1 MEKLYYTNQYIK
13 EFVAE
18 IEEILEVNGKYHIVL
33 DKTAFFPGGGGQFCD
48 LGKIDVHDVL
58 DVYEKDNKVYH
69 VVEKK
74 PIKIHKVKCF
84 IDWERREDGMHQ
96 HFAQHILSGC
106 FYTLFKKNTTAF
118 HLGSEISTV
127 DIKGPLTTDEI
138 REVERMANDIISE
151 NIEVETLIPSK
162 KDLKKIWIRRDLPD
176 TSEEIRIVKIGDLDS
191 NACCGVHPKSTL
203 DVRMIKIRRW
213 EKNKDS
219 IRIEFLAGKRAIN
232 SSLKRDIY
240 LTDICRYL
248 SSTEEEAI
256 NSVKKLHDKL
266 EDALYEKR
274 KIEDAIVNF
283 EIKEMI
289 NNSDKVNDISI
300 IKKIYIDK
308 DIKYISKI
316 ASKITES
323 ENVISLVGV
332 KNDGRVN
339 LVFASSKNINTI
351 SMNNILRDTMTLL
364 DGRGGGSTF
373 LAQGGGKNNGNLE
386 VAIDYAFDKI
396 KKELI

>member
-256 NSVKKLHDKL
+256 NGVKKLHDKL

-274 KIEDAIVNF
+274 KIEDVIVNF

>member
-18 IEEILEVNGKYHIVL
+18 IEEILEVDGKYHILL

-162 KDLKKIWIRRDLPD
+162 KDLKKVWIRRDLPD

-191 NACCGVHPKSTL
+191 NACCGVHPRSTL

-232 SSLKRDIY
+232 NSLKRDIY

-256 NSVKKLHDKL
+256 NGVKKLHDKL
-266 EDALYEKR
+266 EDVLYEKR
-274 KIEDAIVNF
+274 KIEDVVVNF

-289 NNSDKVNDISI
+289 NNSYKVKDISI

-323 ENVISLVGV
+323 ENTISLIGV
-332 KNDGRVN
+332 KNNDRVN
-339 LVFASSKNINTI
+339 LVFASSKNINDV

-396 KKELI
+396 KKGLI

>member
-1 MEKLYYTNQYIK
+1 
-13 EFVAE
+13 
-18 IEEILEVNGKYHIVL
+18 
-33 DKTAFFPGGGGQFCD
+33 
-48 LGKIDVHDVL
+48 
-58 DVYEKDNKVYH
+58 
-69 VVEKK
+69 
-74 PIKIHKVKCF
+74 
-84 IDWERREDGMHQ
+84 
-96 HFAQHILSGC
+96 
-106 FYTLFKKNTTAF
+106 
-118 HLGSEISTV
+118 
-127 DIKGPLTTDEI
+127 
-138 REVERMANDIISE
+138 
-151 NIEVETLIPSK
+151 
-162 KDLKKIWIRRDLPD
+162 
-176 TSEEIRIVKIGDLDS
+176 
-191 NACCGVHPKSTL
+191 
-203 DVRMIKIRRW
+203 MIKIRRW

-256 NSVKKLHDKL
+256 NGVKKLHDKL

-274 KIEDAIVNF
+274 KIEDVVVNF

-323 ENVISLVGV
+323 ENAISLVGV
-332 KNDGRVN
+332 KNDDRVN
-339 LVFASSKNINTI
+339 LVFASSKNINNI

-386 VAIDYAFDKI
+386 VAINYAFDKI

>member
-256 NSVKKLHDKL
+256 NGVKKLHDKL

-274 KIEDAIVNF
+274 KIEDVIVNF

-332 KNDGRVN
+332 KNDDRVN
-339 LVFASSKNINTI
+339 LVFASSKNINNI

>member
-18 IEEILEVNGKYHIVL
+18 IEEILEVNGEYHIVL

-106 FYTLFKKNTTAF
+106 FYTLLKKNTTAF

-256 NSVKKLHDKL
+256 NGVKKLHDKL

-274 KIEDAIVNF
+274 KIEDVVVNF

-323 ENVISLVGV
+323 ENAISLVGV
-332 KNDGRVN
+332 KNDDRVN
-339 LVFASSKNINTI
+339 LVFASSKNINNI

-386 VAIDYAFDKI
+386 VAINYAFDKI

>member
-18 IEEILEVNGKYHIVL
+18 IEEILEVDGKYHILL

-138 REVERMANDIISE
+138 REAERMANDIISE

-191 NACCGVHPKSTL
+191 NACCGVHPRSTL

-232 SSLKRDIY
+232 NSLKRDIY

-256 NSVKKLHDKL
+256 NGVKKLHDKL

-274 KIEDAIVNF
+274 KIEDVVVNF

-289 NNSDKVNDISI
+289 NNSDKVKDISI

-323 ENVISLVGV
+323 ENTISLIGV
-332 KNDGRVN
+332 KNNDRVN
-339 LVFASSKNINTI
+339 LVFASSKNINDV

-396 KKELI
+396 KKGLI

>member
-74 PIKIHKVKCF
+74 PIKIHNVKCF

-256 NSVKKLHDKL
+256 NGVKKLHDKL

-274 KIEDAIVNF
+274 KIEDVIVNF

-332 KNDGRVN
+332 KNDDRVN
-339 LVFASSKNINTI
+339 LVFASSKNINNI

>member
-18 IEEILEVNGKYHIVL
+18 IEEILEVDGKYHILL

-162 KDLKKIWIRRDLPD
+162 KDLKKVWIRRDLPD

-191 NACCGVHPKSTL
+191 NACCGVHPRSTL

-232 SSLKRDIY
+232 NSLKRDIY

-256 NSVKKLHDKL
+256 NGVKKLHDKL

-274 KIEDAIVNF
+274 KIEDVVVNF

-289 NNSDKVNDISI
+289 NNSYKVKDISI

-316 ASKITES
+316 ASKITGS
-323 ENVISLVGV
+323 ENTISLIGV
-332 KNDGRVN
+332 KNNDRVN
-339 LVFASSKNINTI
+339 LVFASSKNINDV

-396 KKELI
+396 KKGLI

>member
-256 NSVKKLHDKL
+256 NGVKKLHDKL

-274 KIEDAIVNF
+274 KIEDVVVNF

-323 ENVISLVGV
+323 ENAISLVGV
-332 KNDGRVN
+332 KNDDRVN
-339 LVFASSKNINTI
+339 LVFASSKNINNI

-386 VAIDYAFDKI
+386 VAINYAFDKI

>member
-18 IEEILEVNGKYHIVL
+18 IEEILEVDGKYHILL

-138 REVERMANDIISE
+138 REAERMANDIISE

-162 KDLKKIWIRRDLPD
+162 KDLKKIWIRRDLPN

-191 NACCGVHPKSTL
+191 NACCGVHPRSTL
-203 DVRMIKIRRW
+203 DIRMIKIRRW

-232 SSLKRDIY
+232 NSLKRDIY

-256 NSVKKLHDKL
+256 NGVKKLHDKL

-274 KIEDAIVNF
+274 KIEDVVVNF

-289 NNSDKVNDISI
+289 NNSDKVKDIPI

-323 ENVISLVGV
+323 ENTISLIGV
-332 KNDGRVN
+332 KNDDRVN
-339 LVFASSKNINTI
+339 LVFASSKNINDV

-396 KKELI
+396 KKGLI

>member
-256 NSVKKLHDKL
+256 NGVKKLHDKL

-274 KIEDAIVNF
+274 KIEDVIVNF

-332 KNDGRVN
+332 KNDDKVN
-339 LVFASSKNINTI
+339 LVFASSKNINNI

>member
-127 DIKGPLTTDEI
+127 DIKGPLTIDEI

-256 NSVKKLHDKL
+256 NGVKKLHDKL

-274 KIEDAIVNF
+274 KIEDVIVNF

-332 KNDGRVN
+332 KNDDRVN
-339 LVFASSKNINTI
+339 LVFASSKNINNI

-396 KKELI
+396 KKS

>member
-18 IEEILEVNGKYHIVL
+18 IEEILEVDGKYHILL

-74 PIKIHKVKCF
+74 TIKIHKVKCF

-118 HLGSEISTV
+118 HLGNEISTV
-127 DIKGPLTTDEI
+127 DIKGPLTSDEI
-138 REVERMANDIISE
+138 REAERMANDIISE

-191 NACCGVHPKSTL
+191 NACCGVHPRSTL

-256 NSVKKLHDKL
+256 NGVKKLHDKL

-274 KIEDAIVNF
+274 KIEDVVVNF

-289 NNSDKVNDISI
+289 NNSDKVKDISI

-323 ENVISLVGV
+323 ENTISLVGV
-332 KNDGRVN
+332 KNDDKVN
-339 LVFASSKNINTI
+339 LVFASSKNINDV

-396 KKELI
+396 KKGLI

>member
-74 PIKIHKVKCF
+74 TIKIHKVKCF

-127 DIKGPLTTDEI
+127 DIKGPLTIDEI

-256 NSVKKLHDKL
+256 NGVKKLHDKL

-274 KIEDAIVNF
+274 KIEDVIVNF

-332 KNDGRVN
+332 KNDDRVN
-339 LVFASSKNINTI
+339 LVFASSKNINNI

>member
-48 LGKIDVHDVL
+48 LGKIDVHEVL

-127 DIKGPLTTDEI
+127 DIKGPLTIDEI

-162 KDLKKIWIRRDLPD
+162 KDLKKIWIRKDLPD

-256 NSVKKLHDKL
+256 NGVKKLHDKL

-274 KIEDAIVNF
+274 KIEDVIVNF
-283 EIKEMI
+283 EIKEMV

-332 KNDGRVN
+332 KNDDRVN
-339 LVFASSKNINTI
+339 LVFASSKNINNI

>member
-127 DIKGPLTTDEI
+127 DIKGPLTIDEI

-256 NSVKKLHDKL
+256 NGVKKLHDKL

-274 KIEDAIVNF
+274 KIEDVIVNF

-332 KNDGRVN
+332 KNDDRVN
-339 LVFASSKNINTI
+339 LVFASSKNINNI

>member
-18 IEEILEVNGKYHIVL
+18 IEEILEVYGKYHILL

-138 REVERMANDIISE
+138 REAERMANDIISE

-191 NACCGVHPKSTL
+191 NACCGVHPRSTL

-232 SSLKRDIY
+232 NSLKRDIY

-256 NSVKKLHDKL
+256 NGVKKLHDKL

-274 KIEDAIVNF
+274 KIEDVVVNF

-289 NNSDKVNDISI
+289 NNSYKVKDISI

-316 ASKITES
+316 ASKIAES
-323 ENVISLVGV
+323 ENTISLIGV
-332 KNDGRVN
+332 KNNDRVN
-339 LVFASSKNINTI
+339 LVFASSKNIKDV

-396 KKELI
+396 KKGVI

>member
-127 DIKGPLTTDEI
+127 DIKGPLTIDEI

-256 NSVKKLHDKL
+256 NGVKKLHDKL

-274 KIEDAIVNF
+274 KIEDVIVNF

-332 KNDGRVN
+332 KNDDRVN
-339 LVFASSKNINTI
+339 LVFASSKNINNI

-373 LAQGGGKNNGNLE
+373 LAQGGGNNNGNLE

>member
-127 DIKGPLTTDEI
+127 DIKGPLTIDEI

-219 IRIEFLAGKRAIN
+219 IRVEFLAGKRAIN

-256 NSVKKLHDKL
+256 NGVKKLHDKL

-274 KIEDAIVNF
+274 KIEDVIVNF

-332 KNDGRVN
+332 KNDDRVN
-339 LVFASSKNINTI
+339 LVFASSKNINNI

>member
-48 LGKIDVHDVL
+48 LGKIDVHEVL

-127 DIKGPLTTDEI
+127 DIKGPLTIDEI

-256 NSVKKLHDKL
+256 NGVKKLHDKL

-274 KIEDAIVNF
+274 KIEDVIVNF

-332 KNDGRVN
+332 KNDDRVN
-339 LVFASSKNINTI
+339 LVFASSKNINNI